1 MDELLKGQIERMQP
15 TTLAGKL
22 RELMPEIDRQVR
34 AGVQH
39 EHIIQTLNANGFNLN
54 LNTFRSYLYRY
65 RRKLRSAGS
74 SNPTPDVET
83 SAQMANGNSP
93 VEEAIS
99 GGPSPDFSANDLADA
114 LDARKRD
121 ELGDKYLSRQRP
133 IFNKRSDKK

>member
-39 EHIIQTLNANGFNLN
+39 DDIVETLNANGFDVN

-65 RRKLRSAGS
+65 RKKTRADEGQPEPQQTTTKA
-74 SNPTPDVET
+74 D
-83 SAQMANGNSP
+83 GNSP
-93 VEEAIS
+93 VVSES
-99 GGPSPDFSANDLADA
+99 PGDVSPDFDAGSLADA

-121 ELGDKYLSRQRP
+121 ELGDKYLGRQRP
-133 IFNKRSDKK
+133 IFSKRSDKK